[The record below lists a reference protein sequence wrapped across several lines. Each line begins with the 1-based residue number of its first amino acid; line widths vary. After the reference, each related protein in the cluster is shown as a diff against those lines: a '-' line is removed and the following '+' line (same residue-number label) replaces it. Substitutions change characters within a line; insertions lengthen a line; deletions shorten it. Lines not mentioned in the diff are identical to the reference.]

1 MQSQLLKIL
10 KPTLALVLFASFA
23 LGIFDLRQAKADD
36 KHPLSAVAKVTPYT
50 VEPEQIAE
58 LQVSVLLPIEFKA
71 YEDQFHIQVLSP
83 EGVKISKFSI
93 SPLTEFFDKFT
104 KKKRRGVVGA
114 ATLIAPF
121 ELPKNIATGD
131 QILDVKLTYQA
142 CAESY
147 CLFPQD
153 VSLKVPITVSAPL
166 HSFHPHSF
174 FDMSFKE
181 ITTHGLW
188 ISFLFVFLFGI
199 LSSFTPC
206 VYPMIPITIAV
217 LGREAHARTRW
228 QNLKVSLVYVLGIA
242 ATYSALGVLAASTG
256 ILFGSFISNPIVLG
270 FVVIVFLAM
279 ALSMFGFFEF
289 EVPPFLRDGVL
300 SRLHVHGYLGAF
312 VSGLVAGI
320 VASPCVGPVLVGILT
335 FVAQT
340 QNLWIGFWLLF
351 VYAFGMGML
360 FIAIGVFSHA
370 TRFLPKSGEWMSR
383 VKVFFGLIM
392 VAMAI
397 YYLNMIFPVSHLFDK
412 SRWISENSKISGQA
426 MTRWT
431 NYSDDLLKQAL
442 DEGRPVII
450 DFRADWC
457 AACKEL
463 EQFTFSNSKFKKSSE
478 DFVLLK
484 FDATNDSPA
493 LEKMKDKY
501 HIVGLPWVV
510 FISKTGQ
517 WQADLTLTAYEDAD
531 PFIKRMN
538 QARTAP

>member
-1 MQSQLLKIL
+1 VQPQSFKIL
-10 KPTLALVLFASFA
+10 KFNLALLMFVSLS
-23 LGIFDLRQAKADD
+23 LGLLDVRQAWADE

-50 VEPEQIAE
+50 LEPEQIAE
-58 LQVSVLLPIEFKA
+58 LQISVLLPIEFKA
-71 YEDQFHIQVLSP
+71 YEDQFHIQVVSP
-83 EGVKISKFSI
+83 DGVKISKFSI
-93 SPLTEFFDKFT
+93 SPLAEFFDKFT
-104 KKKRRGVVGA
+104 KKKRRGVVGS

-121 ELPKNIATGD
+121 ELPKNISLGD
-131 QILDVKLTYQA
+131 QELQVKLTYQA
-142 CAESY
+142 CAEAY

-153 VSLKVPITVSAPL
+153 LILKVPISVSSETHTV
-166 HSFHPHSF
+166 HPHSF

-181 ITTHGLW
+181 IATHGLW
-188 ISFLFVFLFGI
+188 WSFLFVFLFGI

-242 ATYSALGVLAASTG
+242 ATYSALGILAASTG

-270 FVVIVFLAM
+270 FVVVVFLAM
-279 ALSMFGFFEF
+279 ALSMFGVFEF
-289 EVPPFLRDGVL
+289 EAPQFLRDGVL
-300 SRLHVHGYLGAF
+300 SHLHVHGYLGAF

-335 FVAQT
+335 FVART
-340 QNLWIGFWLLF
+340 QNLWLGFWLLF
-351 VYAFGMGML
+351 VYALGMGML

-370 TRFLPKSGEWMSR
+370 TKFLPRSGEWMSR
-383 VKVFFGLIM
+383 VKIFFGLIM
-392 VAMAI
+392 VGMAI
-397 YYLNMIFPVSHLFDK
+397 YYLNMIFPVAHIFDK
-412 SRWISENSKISGQA
+412 SRWISENPTISSKA
-426 MTRWT
+426 MSHWN
-431 NYSDDLLKQAL
+431 NYSDDLLNQAKA
-442 DEGRPVII
+442 EGRPVII

-463 EQFTFSNSKFKKSSE
+463 EQFTFSNAKFQKASE

-484 FDATNDSPA
+484 FDATNDTPA

-517 WQADLTLTAYEDAD
+517 WQADLTLTAFEDAD
-531 PFIKRMN
+531 PFIKRLEKVKV
-538 QARTAP
+538 AP